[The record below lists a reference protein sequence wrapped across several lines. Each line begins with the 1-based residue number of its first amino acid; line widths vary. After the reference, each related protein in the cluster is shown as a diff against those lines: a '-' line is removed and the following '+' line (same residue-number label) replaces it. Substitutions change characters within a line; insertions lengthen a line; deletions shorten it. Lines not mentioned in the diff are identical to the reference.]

1 MTIEKALEIA
11 NEKAYSD
18 YRINAGIERKAV
30 VKKWEKD
37 DKKRAYISINC
48 YTLNGKF
55 KGSYKC
61 GYIDLVT
68 EAYIFT
74 QYDEID
80 LSK

>member
-11 NEKAYSD
+11 NEKAYND

-30 VKKWEKD
+30 SKLWEKGES
-37 DKKRAYISINC
+37 KRAYISINC

-61 GYIDLVT
+61 GYIDVIT
-68 EAYIFT
+68 GEYIFT
-74 QYDEID
+74 KYDEID